1 MKIIFSK
8 LPCLVGRYQTRG
20 PVIVP
25 NALIN
30 ATQSESR
37 AVIQASPGT
46 STVSL
51 CNANF
56 RRVRLGETTYMGR
69 SCRGT
74 R

>member
-1 MKIIFSK
+1 MIIILTNALRSGD
-8 LPCLVGRYQTRG
+8 LPEGG

-25 NALIN
+25 NALISATRSRSREVNQGNPN
-30 ATQSESR
+30 A
-37 AVIQASPGT
+37 

-56 RRVRLGETTYMGR
+56 RRVRLGEATYMGR

-74 R
+74 P